1 MPAIGETAPD
11 FELLNQDSQSVQLK
25 KYRGRK
31 VILFAFPQAYTP
43 NCTAQACGFRD
54 QFPQIEAGG
63 AVILGISPDK
73 PDTLKR
79 WKIDNKL
86 QYDLLSDPDHN
97 VLNEWYAWGKPVLGI
112 IKLRRTNR
120 SYWVLD
126 EKGVVIDMQLGVS
139 PEQSVT
145 RALNALSN
153 SNR

>member
-11 FELLNQDSQSVQLK
+11 FELLNQDSMPVRLK

-31 VILFAFPQAYTP
+31 VILFAFPQANTP

-63 AVILGISPDK
+63 AVVLGISTDK

-79 WKIDNKL
+79 WKRENNL
-86 QYDLLSDPDHN
+86 QYDLLSDPTHQ
-97 VLNEWYAWGKPVLGI
+97 VLLEWQAWGKPVLGI

-126 EKGVVIDMQLGVS
+126 EEGVVIDMKLGIS
-139 PEQSVT
+139 PEQSIT
-145 RALNALSN
+145 RALNALS
-153 SNR
+153 S

>member
-1 MPAIGETAPD
+1 MPDIGETAPD
-11 FELLNQDSQSVQLK
+11 FELLNQDSLMVRLK

-31 VILFAFPQAYTP
+31 VIIFAFPQANTP

-54 QFPQIEAGG
+54 QFPQIEASG

-86 QYDLLSDPDHN
+86 QYDLLSDPDHT
-97 VLNEWYAWGKPVLGI
+97 VLSEWDAWGKRVMGI
-112 IKLRRTNR
+112 VKLRRVNR

-126 EKGVVIDMQLGVS
+126 EEGVVIDMKSGVS

-145 RALNALSN
+145 RALNALS
-153 SNR
+153 ST

>member
-1 MPAIGETAPD
+1 MPDIGETATD
-11 FELLNQDSQSVQLK
+11 FELLNQDSLPVRLK

-31 VILFAFPQAYTP
+31 VVIFAFQQAYTP

-54 QFPQIEAGG
+54 QFPQIETRG
-63 AVILGISPDK
+63 AVVLGISPDK

-97 VLNEWYAWGKPVLGI
+97 VLYEWHAWGKPVLGI
-112 IKLRRTNR
+112 IKLRRANR

-126 EKGVVIDMQLGVS
+126 EEGVVIDRQLGVS

-145 RALNALSN
+145 RALNALS
-153 SNR
+153 RT

>member
-1 MPAIGETAPD
+1 MPSIGETAPD
-11 FELLNQDSQSVQLK
+11 FELLNQDSQPVRLK

-31 VILFAFPQAYTP
+31 VILFAFPQANTP

-54 QFPQIEAGG
+54 QFPQITTSG
-63 AVILGISPDK
+63 AVVLGISPDK

-79 WKIDNKL
+79 WKIENKL
-86 QYDLLSDPDHN
+86 QYDLLSDPDHT
-97 VLNEWYAWGKPVLGI
+97 VLNEWDAWGKRVIGV

-126 EKGVVIDMQLGVS
+126 EEGVVIDMQLGVS

-145 RALNALSN
+145 RALNTLSN
-153 SNR
+153 A

>member
-11 FELLNQDSQSVQLK
+11 FELLNQDSLPVRLK

-63 AVILGISPDK
+63 AVVLGISPDK

-79 WKIDNKL
+79 WKIDNDL
-86 QYDLLSDPDHN
+86 QYDLLSDPNHQ
-97 VLNEWYAWGKPVLGI
+97 VLSEWDAWGKPVLGV

-120 SYWVLD
+120 SFW
-126 EKGVVIDMQLGVS
+126 VIDENGVIIDAKRGVN
-139 PEQSVT
+139 PDESVT
-145 RALNALSN
+145 RALKALS
-153 SNR
+153 SS

>member
-1 MPAIGETAPD
+1 MPDIGETAPD
-11 FELLNQDSQSVQLK
+11 FELLNQDSLMVRLK

-31 VILFAFPQAYTP
+31 VIIFAFPQANTP

-54 QFPQIEAGG
+54 QFPQFEASG

-86 QYDLLSDPDHN
+86 QYDLLSDPDHT
-97 VLNEWYAWGKPVLGI
+97 VLSEWDAWGKRVMGI
-112 IKLRRTNR
+112 VKLRRVNR
-120 SYWVLD
+120 SYWLLD
-126 EKGVVIDMQLGVS
+126 EEGVVIDMKSGVS

-145 RALNALSN
+145 RALNALS
-153 SNR
+153 SP

>member
-1 MPAIGETAPD
+1 MPDIGETAPD
-11 FELLNQDSQSVQLK
+11 FELLNQDSLMVRLK

-31 VILFAFPQAYTP
+31 VIIFAFPQANTP

-54 QFPQIEAGG
+54 QFPQIEASG

-86 QYDLLSDPDHN
+86 QYDLLSDPDHT
-97 VLNEWYAWGKPVLGI
+97 VLSEWDAWGKRVMGI
-112 IKLRRTNR
+112 VKLRRVNR
-120 SYWVLD
+120 SYWLLD
-126 EKGVVIDMQLGVS
+126 EEGVVIDMKSGVS

-145 RALNALSN
+145 RALNALS
-153 SNR
+153 SP

>member
-1 MPAIGETAPD
+1 MPSIGETAPD
-11 FELLNQDSQSVQLK
+11 FELLNQDSLTVRLK

-31 VILFAFPQAYTP
+31 VIIFAFPQANTP

-54 QFPQIEAGG
+54 QFPQFEASG

-86 QYDLLSDPDHN
+86 QYDLLSDPDHT
-97 VLNEWYAWGKPVLGI
+97 VLSEWDAWGKRVMGI
-112 IKLRRTNR
+112 VKLRRVNR
-120 SYWVLD
+120 SYWLLD
-126 EKGVVIDMQLGVS
+126 EEGVVIDMKSGVS

-145 RALNALSN
+145 RALNALS
-153 SNR
+153 SP

>member
-11 FELLNQDSQSVQLK
+11 FELLNQDSLPVRLK

-31 VILFAFPQAYTP
+31 VVIFAFPQANTP

-54 QFPQIEAGG
+54 QFPQIEASG
-63 AVILGISPDK
+63 AVVLGISPDK

-79 WKIDNKL
+79 WKKENKL
-86 QYDLLSDPDHN
+86 QYDLLSDPTHQT
-97 VLNEWYAWGKPVLGI
+97 LMEWQAWGKPVLGI

-126 EKGVVIDMQLGVS
+126 ENGVVIAEKRGIS
-139 PEQSVT
+139 PEESVT
-145 RALNALSN
+145 QALKALAAS
-153 SNR
+153 

>member
-11 FELLNQDSQSVQLK
+11 FELLNQDSQSVRLK
-25 KYRGRK
+25 KYRGHK
-31 VILFAFPQAYTP
+31 VILFAFPQANTP
-43 NCTAQACGFRD
+43 NCTAQVCGFRD

-97 VLNEWYAWGKPVLGI
+97 ILNEWNAWGKPVLGI

-126 EKGVVIDMQLGVS
+126 EEGIVIDMQLGVS

-145 RALNALSN
+145 RALNALS
-153 SNR
+153 RT

>member
-11 FELLNQDSQSVQLK
+11 FELLNQDSMPVRLK

-31 VILFAFPQAYTP
+31 VIIFAFPQANTP

-63 AVILGISPDK
+63 AVVLGISPDK

-79 WKIDNKL
+79 WKREHDL
-86 QYDLLSDPDHN
+86 QYDLLSDPNHQ
-97 VLNEWYAWGKPVLGI
+97 VLVEWQAWGKPVLGI
-112 IKLRRTNR
+112 IKLRRANR

-126 EKGVVIDMQLGVS
+126 EEGVVIDMKLGVS

-145 RALNALSN
+145 RALKALAS
-153 SNR
+153 S